1 MKKFIASLVIAAVSF
16 AQVIPAEAARIGSS
30 GSRSSSSFSS
40 SKPSSFSS
48 TPSRIGGGNSVG
60 MQRSIPTAPAAA
72 PTPRPYG
79 SPTTTAP
86 LNARP
91 QTAPVTNNY
100 YGNSGSYN
108 RGGYTSGGSGIGA
121 AVAGGAAAG
130 VAAGV
135 TSAVIGAALAPK
147 TTVVQG
153 GTPVAAGGQQAAVAP
168 YGGSGGGVVG
178 YDSAGNPLYAAPV
191 APAAPQTVYVKES
204 PSTFTGFISG
214 FTKFVLAVLYVLI
227 IAGILFFAGKFLL
240 NKYRE
245 HQDRKNKKVAESLGI
260 TTGVSKSDFS
270 TTGSYEQ
277 PKISPA
283 VIAKIPMKTFLPIMF
298 FTSVQNRMAENDKAA
313 LLTLLGPDMQH
324 IVDEIKGEYNP
335 NNKHTLV
342 GIMYEYVDIQ
352 EDVMTV
358 RYNFIDTAESEWNR
372 IEELWHFVPVDGE
385 WKLNGIQVA

>member
-30 GSRSSSSFSS
+30 SSRSTSSFSS
-40 SKPSSFSS
+40 SKSSSFSS

-60 MQRSIPTAPAAA
+60 MQRSIPTKPAVA

-86 LNARP
+86 LNSRP

-108 RGGYTSGGSGIGA
+108 RGGYSSGGSGIGA

-153 GTPVAAGGQQAAVAP
+153 GAPVAAGGQQAAVAP
-168 YGGSGGGVVG
+168 SGGSGGGVVG
-178 YDSAGNPLYAAPV
+178 YDSAGNPLYAAP
-191 APAAPQTVYVKES
+191 AAPQTVYVKES
-204 PSTFTGFISG
+204 TGAFTGFISG
-214 FTKFVLAVLYVLI
+214 FTKFVLAVLYVLL
-227 IAGILFFAGKFLL
+227 IAGVLFFAGKFLL
-240 NKYRE
+240 NKYRQY
-245 HQDRKNKKVAESLGI
+245 QDKKNKKVAESLGI
-260 TTGVSKSDFS
+260 TTGISKSDFAP
-270 TTGSYEQ
+270 TVIGSYEE

-283 VIAKIPMKTFLPIMF
+283 AISKIPMKTFLPIMF
-298 FTSVQNRMAENDKAA
+298 FTSVQNQMATNNKASLA
-313 LLTLLGPDMQH
+313 NLLGPDMQH
-324 IVDEIKGEYNP
+324 ILDDIKDDYNP
-335 NNKHTLV
+335 NNKHTLS
-342 GIMYEYVDIQ
+342 GITYEYVDIR

-358 RYNFIDTAESEWNR
+358 RYSFIDFTESSDTC

>member
-30 GSRSSSSFSS
+30 SSRSSSSFSS

-60 MQRSIPTAPAAA
+60 MQRSIPTKPVAA

-108 RGGYTSGGSGIGA
+108 RGYNSGGSGIGA

-153 GTPVAAGGQQAAVAP
+153 GTPVATGGQQAAVAP
-168 YGGSGGGVVG
+168 SGGSGGGVVG

-191 APAAPQTVYVKES
+191 APQTVYVKES

-214 FTKFVLAVLYVLI
+214 FTKFVLAVLYVLL
-227 IAGILFFAGKFLL
+227 IAGVLFFAGKFLL
-240 NKYRE
+240 NKYRQ
-245 HQDRKNKKVAESLGI
+245 HQDKKNKKVAESLGI

-270 TTGSYEQ
+270 PTVIGSYEQ

-283 VIAKIPMKTFLPIMF
+283 AIAKIPMKTFLPIMF
-298 FTSVQNRMAENDKAA
+298 FTSVQNRMAENDKDK
-313 LLTLLGPDMQH
+313 LMNLLGPDMQH
-324 IVDEIKGEYNP
+324 IADEIKGEYNP
-335 NNKHTLV
+335 NNKHTLS
-342 GIMYEYVDIQ
+342 GITYEYVDIQ

-358 RYNFIDTAESEWNR
+358 RYSFIDFAESSDTR